1 MKRFLIVLFIAILI
15 PSGAY
20 AQENN
25 FDSDTYNEYLSDY
38 DFSFF
43 EDTLDRNT
51 YELLEELGVESF
63 DPSSITSLEFEDLV
77 NILKNILIGKLET
90 PLESAFAILVFI
102 LLSSFFQSFKTEG
115 DSSMS
120 SLFSTASSLIIAVVL
135 LIKIGK
141 TISVCA
147 ATIGLASDFIYAF
160 IPVFC
165 AITASS
171 GGVTTTFSTNSLL
184 LILSQGLSFVSS
196 NVFVPLINCFTA
208 IGICSGIRSELNLG
222 RVISSLKRCITSIIS
237 FLAAAF
243 VSILSIKTAVA
254 SRADALGL
262 RSVRFAINSVVP
274 VIGSAISEG
283 LLSIQS
289 YSSLIKSSVG
299 VVGIVAVALVFLPGI
314 IEVVIW
320 RFMLSICII
329 ISDVFGDNSV
339 SLVLKAFRDSMLLIN
354 VILILSMVTTVI
366 SIGILIAAK
375 TG

>member
-1 MKRFLIVLFIAILI
+1 MKKFLFVFFIVLSLPVLAL
-15 PSGAY
+15 

-25 FDSDTYNEYLSDY
+25 LDTDTYNEYLSEY
-38 DFSFF
+38 DFSIF
-43 EDTLDRNT
+43 EDTLDSDT
-51 YELLEELGVESF
+51 YHILEELGIEEF
-63 DPSSITSLEFEDLV
+63 DLESITSLEFEDFISIV
-77 NILKNILIGKLET
+77 KNIFKGSLET
-90 PLESAFAILVFI
+90 PFESTVAILVFV
-102 LLSSFFQSFKTEG
+102 LLSTFFQSFKTES

-120 SLFSTASSLIIAVVL
+120 SIYSTASSLIIAVVL

-160 IPVFC
+160 LPLFC
-165 AITASS
+165 AITATS
-171 GGVTTTFSTNSLL
+171 GGVTTTFSTNSFLL
-184 LILSQGLSFVSS
+184 MLSQGLSFVSS
-196 NVFVPLINCFTA
+196 NIFVPLINCFTA

-222 RVISSLKRCITSIIS
+222 RVISSLKRCITSMIS

-299 VVGIVAVALVFLPGI
+299 VVGIIAVALVFLPGI

-320 RFMLSICII
+320 RFMLSLCII

-354 VILILSMVTTVI
+354 VILILSMMTTII